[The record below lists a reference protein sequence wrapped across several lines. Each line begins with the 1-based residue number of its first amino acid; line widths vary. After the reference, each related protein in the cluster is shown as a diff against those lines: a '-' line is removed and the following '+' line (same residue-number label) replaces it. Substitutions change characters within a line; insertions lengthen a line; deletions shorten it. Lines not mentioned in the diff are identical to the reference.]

1 MFDGSDEK
9 RVRDNGWDHRA
20 FIAGA
25 TSCLGRKVIEYLVA
39 EGVETYAHIRPD
51 QKHIDAW
58 VEYFVSMGA
67 TPDLTPWEQKDMS
80 KYLTK
85 LCPSLVLSFLGSNRD
100 RMKKTG
106 HTKPNPFEDSYQAV
120 DYGLTAMTIRA
131 ATSATS
137 QPRVIIMSAVGSHK
151 HGFSRFHKRKWQ
163 LEEFTKSSKLPYT
176 IIRSPKITGQE
187 RTDLLDNDHRKII
200 WKDVLV
206 DTLSVRKIANKY
218 HSIDND
224 YLAEVVA
231 DIALDPSTLNSII
244 SPEEYRIVE

>member
-25 TSCLGRKVIEYLVA
+25 TGYLGRKVIEYLVA

-51 QKHIDAW
+51 QKHIDEW

-80 KYLTK
+80 KLMTK
-85 LCPSLVLSFLGSNRD
+85 LHPTLAFSFLGSNRL
-100 RMKKTG
+100 RTKKIG
-106 HTKPNPFEDSYQAV
+106 NIKPNPFEDSFQAV
-120 DYGLTAMTIRA
+120 DYGLTAMMIRA

-137 QPRVIIMSAVGSHK
+137 QPRVIVISAVGAQK
-151 HGFSRFHKRKWQ
+151 HSFSKFLKTKGQ

-176 IIRSPKITGQE
+176 IIRSPKITGQD
-187 RTDLLDNDHRKII
+187 RTDRSDEAARKII
-200 WKDVLV
+200 WRDVLV
-206 DTLSVRKIANKY
+206 DTVPIKKLANRY

-224 YLAEVVA
+224 YLAQAVA
-231 DIALDPSTLNSII
+231 DIALDPSTKNSVIL
-244 SPEEYRIVE
+244 PEEYRILE